1 MKAAEKVG
9 RDRDAQRGTL
19 AALSRDIDAVKQREA
34 ALGGKARKRD
44 GGLSRLSEDK
54 AAVRWEGVRGLRLG
68 LRLGR
73 GAWVRVWSVGLGF
86 WVIELGWGWELE
98 FKVGG
103 WC

>member
-34 ALGGKARKRD
+34 ALGGKTRKRD

-54 AAVRWEGVRGLRLG
+54 AAVRWEGVWGYECFLG
-68 LRLGR
+68 L
-73 GAWVRVWSVGLGF
+73 GA
-86 WVIELGWGWELE
+86 
-98 FKVGG
+98 
-103 WC
+103 